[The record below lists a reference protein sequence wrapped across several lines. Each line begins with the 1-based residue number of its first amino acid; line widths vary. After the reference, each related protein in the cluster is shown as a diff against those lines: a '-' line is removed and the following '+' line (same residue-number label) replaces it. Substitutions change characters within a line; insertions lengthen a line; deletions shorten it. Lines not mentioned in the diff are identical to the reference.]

1 MPRSPEHTQQRGGRE
16 RTPILAHPRERIAH
30 PTNFLELL
38 RAGNVLATMNTVI
51 RRVIQWA
58 HYEVRESC
66 VLDCRDLGRADHCAA
81 VLHLRPD
88 RPQGSP
94 PITHPAFFYGF
105 VGLALAWQF
114 AFLFIATDPA
124 RYRPLMLPSMF
135 EKFSYGI
142 AVAVL
147 VLQGRT
153 RSADLVFAA
162 TDLLLGVLF
171 VLAYLKTPRH
181 AFTPGAKEG

>member
-1 MPRSPEHTQQRGGRE
+1 MKFAKVVFWIAGIWGVLIIAPLYFIFDLIGRQD
-16 RTPILAHPRERIAH
+16 P
-30 PTNFLELL
+30 
-38 RAGNVLATMNTVI
+38 
-51 RRVIQWA
+51 
-58 HYEVRESC
+58 
-66 VLDCRDLGRADHCAA
+66 
-81 VLHLRPD
+81 
-88 RPQGSP
+88 P

-142 AVAVL
+142 AVVVL
-147 VLQGRT
+147 VLQGRM
-153 RSADLVFAA
+153 RSSDLVFAA

-171 VLAYLKTPRH
+171 MVAYIKKPRH
-181 AFTPGAKEG
+181 SAAYGAKEG

>member
-1 MPRSPEHTQQRGGRE
+1 MKFAKVVFWIAGIWGVLIIAPTYFILDLIGR
-16 RTPILAHPRERIAH
+16 
-30 PTNFLELL
+30 
-38 RAGNVLATMNTVI
+38 
-51 RRVIQWA
+51 
-58 HYEVRESC
+58 
-66 VLDCRDLGRADHCAA
+66 RD
-81 VLHLRPD
+81 P
-88 RPQGSP
+88 P

-142 AVAVL
+142 AVVVL

-153 RSADLVFAA
+153 RSSDLVFAA
-162 TDLLLGVLF
+162 TDLLLGGLF

-181 AFTPGAKEG
+181 AFGAKRPRQQSRR

>member
-1 MPRSPEHTQQRGGRE
+1 MKFAKVVFWIAGIWGVLIIAPLYFIFDLIGRQD
-16 RTPILAHPRERIAH
+16 P
-30 PTNFLELL
+30 
-38 RAGNVLATMNTVI
+38 
-51 RRVIQWA
+51 
-58 HYEVRESC
+58 
-66 VLDCRDLGRADHCAA
+66 
-81 VLHLRPD
+81 
-88 RPQGSP
+88 P

-142 AVAVL
+142 AVVVL

-153 RSADLVFAA
+153 RSSDLVFAA

-181 AFTPGAKEG
+181 AFTHGAKEG